1 MPGFSISAVATGN
14 WRGNWRGAGLLMRQ
28 GRSETGPYQTP
39 MEDGMRHFHAF
50 YRSIIEPHL

>member
-1 MPGFSISAVATGN
+1 METAIEDAEIGERMD
-14 WRGNWRGAGLLMRQ
+14 RGRRALMRQ